1 MSKAKFIIP
10 ILILVILLLSAFVFL
25 HFRGATTISADDR
38 EDIYYPVTQFRQDD
52 ARWGSDKLGASR
64 YTMKTS
70 GCITTS
76 VATAVSCGLDEITP
90 GELNKAF
97 SENGVYDKDG
107 NIQWAK
113 LDALGYK
120 ADVLAEV
127 SEEDIYTY
135 LKNCQFPIVRV
146 RVNGTGNFHYV
157 LIVGVENSE
166 YICMD
171 PLKDEL
177 TPLSEYL
184 NKVYAVRVVY

>member
-1 MSKAKFIIP
+1 MSKVKFIIP
-10 ILILVILLLSAFVFL
+10 ILILVVLLLSAFVFL
-25 HFRGATTISADDR
+25 HFRGATVISADGR
-38 EDIYYPVTQFRQDD
+38 EDISFPITQFCQDD
-52 ARWGSDKLGASR
+52 ARWSSDKLGASR

-76 VATAVSCGLDEITP
+76 IATALSRGLDEITP

-97 SENGVYDKDG
+97 SENGVYDTDG

-120 ADVLAEV
+120 ADVLSEV
-127 SEEDIYTY
+127 SEDEIYAN
-135 LKNCQFPIVRV
+135 LKNGQFPIVRV

-157 LIVGVENSE
+157 LIVGVENGE

-177 TPLSEYL
+177 TPLSAYL